1 LPRASATP
9 PGLINNQFPL
19 RILRVCTRA
28 TAAAAAAAAATVAAT
43 DTHILLLLLLLLLPV
58 VRYRVNK
65 FNVIR

>member
-28 TAAAAAAAAATVAAT
+28 TAAAAAATVAAT
-43 DTHILLLLLLLLLPV
+43 DTHILLLLLLLLLLLV